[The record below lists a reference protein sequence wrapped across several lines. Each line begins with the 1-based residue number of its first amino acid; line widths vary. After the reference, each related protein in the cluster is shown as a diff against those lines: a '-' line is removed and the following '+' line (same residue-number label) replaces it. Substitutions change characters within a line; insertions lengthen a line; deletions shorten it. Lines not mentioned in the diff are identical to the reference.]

1 LNSNDKEI
9 WDTAY
14 NEEFDG
20 LSLLPTWEIISEDKF
35 HQLYKNVKILP
46 SMAIAIIK
54 YDAHN
59 KPKRAKYRIVVL
71 GNHDYHQWSKE
82 STAAPVMSQLEPSPA
97 YQNTKI
103 ILSDHRLDVHVLLQ
117 GLIGNFFK
125 AYMVYTM
132 HQNYGTTKS
141 VPIFM

>member
-82 STAAPVMSQLEPSPA
+82 STAAPVPGT
-97 YQNTKI
+97 YWK
-103 ILSDHRLDVHVLLQ
+103 LLRSLY
-117 GLIGNFFK
+117 GLRH
-125 AYMVYTM
+125 AP
-132 HQNYGTTKS
+132 NYGMTKS
-141 VPIFM
+141 VPIFMQWVLGILRTPLFSLLVF